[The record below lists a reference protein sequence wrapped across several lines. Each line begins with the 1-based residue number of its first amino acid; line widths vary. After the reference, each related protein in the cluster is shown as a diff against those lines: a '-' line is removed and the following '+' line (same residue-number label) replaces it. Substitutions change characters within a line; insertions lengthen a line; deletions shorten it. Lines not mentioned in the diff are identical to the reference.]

1 MAMDFVL
8 TGSIAIDYLMTFPGR
23 FRDHIL
29 PDRLDTLSLSFL
41 VDDMVRRRGGIA
53 ANIAYTLG
61 LLGEHPRV
69 MATVG
74 EDFDEYR
81 RWLEAHG
88 VDTSG
93 IVAIPGL
100 FTASFF
106 VNTDSAHAQIASFY
120 PGAMGRAADLHFSD
134 LPKLPDRAVISA
146 NDPQAMIQYAE
157 ECRQQSIP
165 YFYDPSQQI
174 VRLSAEALAAG
185 ISACRALFVNDY
197 ESALIEEKT
206 GQPVLGLAAKAEFV
220 VVTRGEHGA
229 DLFFASRQVHIDPV
243 KPERMTDPTGV
254 GDAFRAGFFKG
265 YMNQL
270 DLETCGKMGALAAA
284 YCLEHSGPQGHT
296 YSLVDFIERYQA
308 HYGASASVGRLLP

>member
-1 MAMDFVL
+1 MGMDIVL

-41 VDDMVRRRGGIA
+41 VDDLVRRRGGIA
-53 ANIAYTLG
+53 ANIGYTLG
-61 LLGEHPRV
+61 LLGEHPRL

-81 RWLEAHG
+81 QWLESHG

-93 IVAIPGL
+93 IVTIPGL

-106 VNTDSAHAQIASFY
+106 VNTDSVNAQIASFY
-120 PGAMGRAADLHFSD
+120 PGAMGRAADLHFAS
-134 LPKLPDRAVISA
+134 LNKMPDRAVISA

-174 VRLSAEALAAG
+174 VRLSPQALSSGIAG
-185 ISACRALFVNDY
+185 CRALFINDY

-206 GQPVLGLAAKAEFV
+206 GQRVLSLAAQAEFV
-220 VVTRGEHGA
+220 VITRGEHGA
-229 DLFFASRQVHIDPV
+229 DLFFDSKQAHIEAV
-243 KPERMTDPTGV
+243 SPERLVDPTGV
-254 GDAFRAGFFKG
+254 GDAFRGGFFKG

-284 YCLEHSGPQGHT
+284 YCLEHSGPQGHAFT
-296 YSLVDFIERYQA
+296 LAEFIRRYQA
-308 HYGASASVGRLLP
+308 QYGASAAVSKLLP